1 MFRRRTDQVYSTL
14 QQVQRRITEQSGNAP
29 EQPGQVVPVATSP
42 TVPMAQPVVNLQPL
56 SQALPSG
63 GVPVVPVSTQPFA
76 GAPAAAR
83 LGPAGKRY
91 VLQVSGELATLL
103 VVMWLI
109 SMALMFVLGQH
120 WRGSGGAGLA
130 SGPAGNRDI
139 PAVAPVS
146 KRQGDYV
153 YVLRSQANATVEVT
167 RSFEED
173 AKRLNDYVRTNPN
186 RGWKPYFGVRTPAN
200 GGVELAF
207 GLVDGVWGIDKE
219 GFTAFAKLLAD
230 PQSKGGGGFT
240 NTRWMKVDQ

>member
-14 QQVQRRITEQSGNAP
+14 QQVQRRITEQSGNPP
-29 EQPGQVVPVATSP
+29 EQPAPSPVQASVP
-42 TVPMAQPVVNLQPL
+42 QPVVNLQPL

-63 GVPVVPVSTQPFA
+63 GTPPAPAAQPFA
-76 GAPAAAR
+76 GVPAAAR
-83 LGPAGKRY
+83 LCATGKRY
-91 VLQVSGELATLL
+91 VLQLSGELATLL

-120 WRGSGGAGLA
+120 WRGSGGAGIA
-130 SGPAGNRDI
+130 AGPAGNRDVPGS
-139 PAVAPVS
+139 PAVA
-146 KRQGDYV
+146 KRLGDYV

-167 RSFEED
+167 RAFEED
-173 AKRLNDYVRTNPN
+173 AKRLNEYVRTNPN
-186 RGWKPYFGVRTPAN
+186 RGWKPYFGVRTPPN

-219 GFTAFAKLLAD
+219 AFTSFAKLLAD